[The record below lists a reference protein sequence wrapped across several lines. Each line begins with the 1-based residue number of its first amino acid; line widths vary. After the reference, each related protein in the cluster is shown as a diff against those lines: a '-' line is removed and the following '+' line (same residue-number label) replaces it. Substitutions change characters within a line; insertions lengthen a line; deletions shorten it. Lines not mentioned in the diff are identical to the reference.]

1 MRNLDVLLLRRW
13 AEDCVAALEV
23 HRERIDG
30 INVFPVPDA
39 DTGTN
44 LLNTMRAASERAGPL
59 PGGATL
65 GEVAAALATGA
76 LLGARGN
83 SGVILS
89 QMLRGLAEAVRDL
102 DLVDPPHLVTALV
115 GVERVARTAVTEPAP
130 GTMLTVL
137 AGSVEAVEAA
147 SVNTL
152 VDVLAAAVAG
162 AERALLATPGQQD
175 ALAATGVVDAGGCG
189 VLVILDA
196 LLALVEDR
204 PPSADGPR
212 RDALSRV
219 PLRTP
224 TGVGGTGV
232 SGACGAGP
240 GADELGPDYDHEVMY
255 LLADSDE
262 GRVAELRAA
271 LSAIGDCVSVAGDGA
286 GHWAVHVHCADVGA
300 AVERGIE
307 LGRPHRVR
315 VRRLVT
321 ASGPTPGAG
330 VPTPASGATGGRA
343 VVAVVSGE
351 GLGELF
357 RAEGAVVVHGNAAGP
372 ELDAALDDA
381 LLGAGARHVVL
392 LPNGQGLTA
401 SVEQA
406 AGRAWERGRE
416 VVVVPTASPVQ
427 GLAALAVHDPARR
440 PADDAVSMAEAAAAT
455 RRGELMVARRAALTW
470 AGRCE
475 PGDVLGLVDGEV
487 VLIADDVPSAA
498 LRLLERMLTNGA
510 EIVTVLNGADAP
522 PTLLGA
528 ITARLRANHPE
539 VEVTGYDVQV
549 PDAVLLVGVE

>member
-13 AEDCVAALEV
+13 AEDCVAALEI

-44 LLNTMRAASERAGPL
+44 LLNTMRAASERVAPL

-65 GEVAAALATGA
+65 GEVASALATGA

-102 DLVDPPHLVTALV
+102 DLVDAPRMARALA
-115 GVERVARTAVTEPAP
+115 GVERVARTAVTEPAF

-137 AGSVEAVEAA
+137 AGCVEAVET
-147 SVNTL
+147 SSGNTL
-152 VDVLAAAVAG
+152 LDVLAAAVAG

-204 PPSADGPR
+204 PPSADGAR

-219 PLRTP
+219 PLRT
-224 TGVGGTGV
+224 G
-232 SGACGAGP
+232 SGDSTTRGAAP
-240 GADELGPDYDHEVMY
+240 DADELGDDYDHEVMY

-262 GRVAELRAA
+262 DRVAELRVA
-271 LSAIGDCVSVAGDGA
+271 LTAIGDCVSVAGDGA

-321 ASGPTPGAG
+321 ASGAAAAGAG
-330 VPTPASGATGGRA
+330 APTSTSGVTEGRA
-343 VVAVVSGE
+343 VVAVVAGE
-351 GLGELF
+351 GLAELF
-357 RAEGAVVVHGNAAGP
+357 RAEGAVVVPGNSAGP

-381 LLGAGARHVVL
+381 LLEAGARHVVL
-392 LPNGQGLTA
+392 LPNGRGLTA
-401 SVEQA
+401 TVEQA

-427 GLAALAVHDPARR
+427 GLAALAVHDPGRR

-470 AGRCE
+470 VGRCE

-498 LRLLERMLTNGA
+498 ARLLDRMLTNGA
-510 EIVTVLNGADAP
+510 EIVTALTGQDAP
-522 PTLLGA
+522 PTLLGS
-528 ITARLRANHPE
+528 ITGRLRADHPE
-539 VEVTGYDVQV
+539 VELTGYDVRV
-549 PDAVLLVGVE
+549 PDAILLVGVE